1 MMNVQKQSEGHHWMV
16 LTFIP
21 MSVMCG
27 STSRDIIWYS
37 FMYPV
42 WRSFRTKVVSLW
54 L

>member
-1 MMNVQKQSEGHHWMV
+1 MLNVQKQSEGHHRIA

-27 STSRDIIWYS
+27 SASRDIIWYS
-37 FMYPV
+37 FMYPF

-54 L
+54 P